1 MSYLDASADADS
13 QRLFVHKP
21 LLRPEERA
29 LWRLFVM
36 VNATLQRQLDDSLR
50 EHESLSLAEIEILYE
65 LVRAPANRLRQ
76 GDLAQRLAYSRGG
89 VTRLVDKLEAKGWV
103 LRNTCDEDA
112 RGIYANLTRR
122 GFEKLEAAALQ
133 HVATIRSLF
142 LEPLSGEQNTMH
154 RLLKQLQID
163 DTLDAERSNNH

>member
-1 MSYLDASADADS
+1 
-13 QRLFVHKP
+13 
-21 LLRPEERA
+21 
-29 LWRLFVM
+29 M

-50 EHESLSLAEIEILYE
+50 EQESLSLSEIEVLYE

-112 RGIYANLTRR
+112 RGIYATLTRR

-142 LEPLSGEQNTMH
+142 LEPLSGEQSTMH
-154 RLLKQLQID
+154 RLLKRLQID
-163 DTLDAERSNNH
+163 DTLDAERSNNL